1 MTSAQASSDGM
12 RQRLFL
18 WLAALALAVRVL
30 VPAGYMPADGKG
42 LQITL
47 CTGDGMVTA
56 WVDEQ
61 GNLHK
66 GEKAPDGKGDHP
78 CAFTG
83 VAALAQADSPADA
96 LELPALASHVPSAR
110 ITHAAP
116 GRGLAA
122 PPPPQTG
129 PPLFA

>member
-1 MTSAQASSDGM
+1 MISAQGNPGV
-12 RQRLFL
+12 RQGLFL
-18 WLAALALAVRVL
+18 WLAALALAIRVL
-30 VPAGYMPADGKG
+30 VPAGYMPSDGKG
-42 LQITL
+42 LEITL
-47 CTGDGMVTA
+47 CTGDGMVSA

-78 CAFTG
+78 CAFAG
-83 VAALAQADSPADA
+83 VGALAEADSPADA
-96 LELPALASHVPSAR
+96 INLPALSSSVQPIRSD
-110 ITHAAP
+110 HAFL